1 MCVLWK
7 IFSPLSVVKA
17 IWKLSIRSIFR
28 VVADWCFFFSI
39 ALPVNDSIILS
50 ITYQIST
57 LWQANLA
64 CSCKYIQIFFGL
76 ETSSEISHEQGL
88 RFVSLGVIQ
97 KVHRYVKLEKGA
109 WAMQFPFWGEDQV
122 RNISTH
128 KRAELVFTCSLK
140 TEGQG
145 LAWEKNHCSSLQ
157 GSVQRGKKNRY
168 AWVMWLMASSRR
180 QHCVPYVWVMGFCCH
195 GVFAH
200 LISFRA
206 VQHL

>member
-1 MCVLWK
+1 MTSQLGLFMQIYSNLLWSGNK
-7 IFSPLSVVKA
+7 LWDLTWARPSLCFSRCNPESAQICEAGKGG
-17 IWKLSIRSIFR
+17 IWR
-28 VVADWCFFFSI
+28 
-39 ALPVNDSIILS
+39 
-50 ITYQIST
+50 
-57 LWQANLA
+57 
-64 CSCKYIQIFFGL
+64 
-76 ETSSEISHEQGL
+76 
-88 RFVSLGVIQ
+88 
-97 KVHRYVKLEKGA
+97 
-109 WAMQFPFWGEDQV
+109 AMQFPFWGEDQV